1 MVFEEDFK
9 LIMEHTYGTWR
20 AQRNWVSPKYITK
33 AEGVYF
39 WDHAG
44 ERYLDFSSQLM
55 CSNLGHG
62 NKAIIDAICSQ
73 AKKLAYAAPGFVED
87 SKARAVKALLKVMP
101 EELSVFFFSTSGTE
115 ANEAAV
121 KMARLYFERE
131 AKYKILTR
139 YHSYHGA
146 TAASITLTGDP
157 RRWWAERA
165 RLTVQGVRHIPDS
178 YCYRCPFHL
187 KYPECDIQCARYLDY
202 MIKEEGNVA
211 AVLLEPVVGTN
222 GIIVP
227 PKEYYPMVREI
238 CDENDVLFMVDE
250 VMSGWYRTGRPFA
263 IEHWNV
269 KPDILTTAKGATG
282 AYTPLGIT
290 ATIRKVRDYFEENVL
305 SHGHTYAHHPLS
317 LSALPAAVEEY
328 EKLFASGF
336 PQRVSEYLGKR
347 LYELA
352 EEHPCVGDVRGIG
365 HFWGLEIVKDRTS
378 KKPFNVKSDKYVRPL
393 MNDRVAAEALKHGL
407 YVVNWYIQLIIAP
420 PLIISEEEVDE
431 GIEILDD
438 ALKVAD
444 AEAEKTS
451 LPPSKSS
458 EGLIY

>member
-1 MVFEEDFK
+1 M
-9 LIMEHTYGTWR
+9 
-20 AQRNWVSPKYITK
+20 
-33 AEGVYF
+33 
-39 WDHAG
+39 
-44 ERYLDFSSQLM
+44 
-55 CSNLGHG
+55 
-62 NKAIIDAICSQ
+62 
-73 AKKLAYAAPGFVED
+73 
-87 SKARAVKALLKVMP
+87 
-101 EELSVFFFSTSGTE
+101 
-115 ANEAAV
+115 
-121 KMARLYFERE
+121 
-131 AKYKILTR
+131 
-139 YHSYHGA
+139 
-146 TAASITLTGDP
+146 
-157 RRWWAERA
+157 
-165 RLTVQGVRHIPDS
+165 
-178 YCYRCPFHL
+178 
-187 KYPECDIQCARYLDY
+187 
-202 MIKEEGNVA
+202 A

-238 CDENDVLFMVDE
+238 CDANDVLFMVDE